1 MARRIAAD
9 DGMRILGKLVAES
22 EGSAAL
28 SSGETRIAARFCLEE
43 IAERHPGR
51 SVELRIPYAGAVQ
64 VIEGP
69 KHRRGTPPNVVEMDA
84 PTWLALCVGSLTWDD
99 AMDEGRV
106 SASGIRADLS
116 AFFPLFSRHSLI
128 RWSQR

>member
-1 MARRIAAD
+1 
-9 DGMRILGKLVAES
+9 MRILGKLVAGS
-22 EGSAAL
+22 ENSTAVN
-28 SSGETRIAARFCLEE
+28 SSEARMAARFCLEE
-43 IAERHPGR
+43 IAERYPGR

-69 KHRRGTPPNVVEMDA
+69 KHRRGTPPNVVEMDTTA
-84 PTWLALCVGSLTWDD
+84 WLALCVGSLAWDD

-116 AFFPLFSRHSLI
+116 AVFPLFTRHSLE
-128 RWSQR
+128 RWNQR